1 MNKLENAAA
10 EIAETQTDSLELQVK
25 RVRQGAKIRTGVK
38 AGTNVTRITRTSREA
53 VMEA

>member
-1 MNKLENAAA
+1 MNKLENTAA
-10 EIAETQTDSLELQVK
+10 EITETDSLELQVK

-53 VMEA
+53 VIEAL